1 MENLIS
7 THRVPSRTLFLRAS
21 LKTKTAVL
29 VCFFELKELD
39 LEMKQFKRHRDYG
52 FFDQDIRLSKL
63 SQLGDP
69 LQRLNRG
76 IDFEIFRSLLEKHLI
91 KESQGKGGRPPYDYV
106 LMFKILILQ
115 RYYNLSDDQAE
126 YQINDRMSFMR
137 FLNLSIADDI
147 PDSNTIWLFS
157 ERLTDLNLVKS
168 LFELFQSQLEKLG
181 LMVNEGK
188 IIDASFVEAPR
199 QRNSRENNQ
208 QIKEGKGESLWTDE
222 PNKKRQK
229 DIDARWTKKNNQNY
243 YGYKNHA
250 KVDAGSKL
258 IERYEITDAAVH
270 DSQALDAL
278 LDKKQDKEQELYADS
293 AYADQQEILEKH
305 QVKDQIH
312 EKGYKNKPLTDTQK
326 ESNTRKSKVRVRVEH
341 VFGFM
346 ENSMGSMYYKKVGK
360 SRADT
365 VIGLMNLTYNMF
377 RKIQL
382 TASL

>member
-1 MENLIS
+1 
-7 THRVPSRTLFLRAS
+7 
-21 LKTKTAVL
+21 
-29 VCFFELKELD
+29 
-39 LEMKQFKRHRDYG
+39 MKQFKRHSDYG

-76 IDFEIFRSLLEKHLI
+76 IDFEIFRSLLEQHLV
-91 KESQGKGGRPPYDYV
+91 KASKGKGGRPPYDYV

-115 RYYNLSDDQAE
+115 RYYNLSDDQAA

-137 FLNLSIADDI
+137 FLNLTIADDI

-157 ERLTDLNLVKS
+157 EPLTDLHLVKS
-168 LFELFQSQLEKLG
+168 FFDLFQSQLEKLG
-181 LMVNEGK
+181 LMVHEGK
-188 IIDASFVEAPR
+188 IIDASFVEATR

-208 QIKEGKGESLWTDE
+208 QIKEGKGESLWIDE

-229 DIDARWTKKNNQNY
+229 DIDARWTKKNNQHY

-258 IERYEITDAAVH
+258 IARYEITDASVH

-278 LDKKQDKEQELYADS
+278 LDKKQDKAQELYAES

-305 QVKDQIH
+305 QVKDHIH

-326 ESNTRKSKVRVRVEH
+326 ESNRRKSKVRVRVEH

-346 ENSMGSMYYKKVGK
+346 EHSMGSMYYKKVGK